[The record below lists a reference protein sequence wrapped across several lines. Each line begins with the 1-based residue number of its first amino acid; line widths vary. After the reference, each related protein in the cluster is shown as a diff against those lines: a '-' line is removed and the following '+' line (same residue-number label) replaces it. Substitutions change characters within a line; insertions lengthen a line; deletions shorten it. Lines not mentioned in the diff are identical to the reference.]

1 MSLAYAKESGFSNRI
16 SDLLGEV
23 DYRLAETDEER
34 DAIFR
39 LRYEAYRREG
49 FIRSNSSKIFS
60 DDYDFSD
67 NGRIFGVYISNRLV
81 ASIRVHIA
89 SVLHPDCPSFKAF
102 SDVIDP
108 ELQAGKVLV
117 DPTRFVTDK
126 SASRQL
132 NGLPYITLRLCW
144 MAALHFEADHFLVAI
159 RPEHQAFYRRT
170 FRHRLVCPP
179 RNYALLECPISLMSV
194 NCAEVADQVHCK
206 YPFFRS
212 NAFERRML
220 FGVPANRRGD
230 VQPAVTLA
238 ARSGPGRIQHWQ
250 ETTGA

>member
-1 MSLAYAKESGFSNRI
+1 M
-16 SDLLGEV
+16 
-23 DYRLAETDEER
+23 DYRVAATDEEF

-49 FIRSNSSKIFS
+49 FIRPDFTEKFS
-60 DDYDFSD
+60 DDYDAAE
-67 NGRIFGVYISNRLV
+67 NGRIFGVYVDSRLV
-81 ASIRVHIA
+81 SSIRIHIA
-89 SVLHPDCPSFKAF
+89 SESHADCPSFKTF
-102 SDVIDP
+102 SDVIEP
-108 ELQAGKVLV
+108 ELRAGKVLV
-117 DPTRFVTDK
+117 DPTRFVTDR

-170 FRHRLVCPP
+170 FRHRLVCPA
-179 RNYALLECPISLMSV
+179 RAYALLNCPISLMSV
-194 NCAEVADQVHCK
+194 NCAEVADRVYAR

-220 FGVPANRRGD
+220 FEAPTGEPMRRAG
-230 VQPAVTLA
+230 PAVAPSHFQSL
-238 ARSGPGRIQHWQ
+238 Q
-250 ETTGA
+250 ETSSA

>member
-1 MSLAYAKESGFSNRI
+1 MSLAYVKESGFSNKI

-23 DYRLAETDEER
+23 DYRLAQTDEEL

-49 FIRSNSSKIFS
+49 FIRPNASENFS
-60 DDYDFSD
+60 DDYDASD
-67 NGRIFGVYISNRLV
+67 NGRIFGVYVDGRLV
-81 ASIRVHIA
+81 SSIRIHVA
-89 SVLHPDCPSFKAF
+89 SPSHPDCPSFKAF
-102 SDVIDP
+102 SDLIEP
-108 ELQAGKVLV
+108 EIQAGKVLV

-126 SASRQL
+126 GASRQL
-132 NGLPYITLRLCW
+132 SGLPHITLRLCW

-159 RPEHQAFYRRT
+159 RPEHQAFYRRI

-179 RNYALLECPISLMSV
+179 RDYALLECLISLMSV
-194 NCAEVADQVHCK
+194 NVAHVAEQVHGK

-220 FGVPANRRGD
+220 FDAPGNPRGGVGTTA
-230 VQPAVTLA
+230 AVA
-238 ARSGPGRIQHWQ
+238 AGPGRCQPWQ
-250 ETTGA
+250 VTTGA